1 MQAYIYAQLCIVE
14 LAAPLDGLGDG
25 TGGRYFAERGVGVGG
40 VDVAVGAEDL
50 AYVLGEVKAVGTPGA
65 VLLDGQRAGGIA
77 SGRAAK
83 GIIAVLSLHHQGAAA
98 VVGHADGLSTT
109 CLFVLLVAP
118 HIGMEAF
125 ISSFVGFP

>member
-1 MQAYIYAQLCIVE
+1 MEHAT
-14 LAAPLDGLGDG
+14 PLDGLGVG
-25 TGGRYFAERGVGVGG
+25 TGGRYFTERGVCVGG

-83 GIIAVLSLHHQGAAA
+83 GIIAVLSLHHEGAAA
-98 VVGHADGLSTT
+98 VVGHAAGLSTT